1 MFCLWCFNPAL
12 VFAPLAKE
20 ARCVVVTSGTLSTPP
35 PPVQLSHLELVGR
48 CFVLTKYLNPII
60 FIVIAPQPRP

>member
-20 ARCVVVTSGTLSTPP
+20 ARCVVVTSGTLSTRRDVL
-35 PPVQLSHLELVGR
+35 PV
-48 CFVLTKYLNPII
+48 VL
-60 FIVIAPQPRP
+60 QPRTGVRTAGQRGALRGGHLRYALHPP